1 MSTKLHAACTDE
13 RTGVSFALSGGERHD
28 ATGFEAVWEG
38 VPGGLG
44 VMAAVMDKAYD
55 SHAIRQFLAM
65 QGIEAV
71 IPPRANRTETIHY
84 DPEKYQLREKV
95 ERWFNKLKQFRRI
108 ATRYDKLSRTFLA
121 FVHLAATWIMVR

>member
-1 MSTKLHAACTDE
+1 M
-13 RTGVSFALSGGERHD
+13 
-28 ATGFEAVWEG
+28 WEG